1 MTARLNAQ
9 CIISGESE
17 DEKKPPMTE
26 VKGGSLL
33 MHGQISDTIEH
44 PLHVIVDWFI
54 GIGIPNINQGIKGSV

>member
-26 VKGGSLL
+26 VKGG
-33 MHGQISDTIEH
+33 QC
-44 PLHVIVDWFI
+44 
-54 GIGIPNINQGIKGSV
+54 